1 MPKGPGERNGRK
13 RKIRWKR
20 VSLWAAAALVVIILI
35 IAGSFYLWFRSQ
47 VAGANSRVDKGVLQA
62 LHETTTTAGITA
74 DGTTS
79 STIADPSGM
88 NIVLLGSDKRA
99 SIASG
104 GRSDTIILVHIDS
117 KNNYL
122 SMLSIPRDL
131 RVMIPGHGMNKI
143 NTAYRFGGPA
153 LVIRTIQ
160 SVFGVKLDH
169 YMEVDFQAFEQI
181 TNSLGGVYVDVDR
194 DYNDGAI
201 VFDPGYQLL
210 DGSNALRYV
219 RTRHDTN
226 FDFGR
231 MERQQR
237 FINAVREQ
245 AMGWNLPLKLP
256 GLIKALFSNIDT
268 DLSANEFLKLTYWG
282 VKLDGAR
289 MRQAKLVG
297 NIQDID
303 GTSFVVATDD
313 AIKSAV
319 KDFFTQPDVVT
330 QADVAAPANAAVTSA
345 NLSGVS
351 LNVVNATGRVGQG
364 ALASVWMMRQGATV
378 LSIKETDESADGEA
392 VVTYPKGQGDA
403 ATAVAAA
410 LGIAKTQQSG
420 KSSHIMVTLNK
431 AWGMSGD
438 QIPAATSAT
447 TSTGGIVDKAQRA
460 SIAGKV
466 SFPVVGPTFI
476 PNGCTYSFQRSYTIK
491 AGGKTLQIMRVGYE
505 YGSKDKYL
513 GFSATTWTDAPIASP
528 GRLVKGP
535 GGVIFHLVGSATK
548 TDHIWWVQ
556 NGVLYWISNTLVFDL
571 RREEMLAAAVS
582 SLPVT
587 PGAAMPDGLNSQST
601 TTSEGET
608 STTAPDLTTTTT
620 GQETTTTAAGPSN

>member
-237 FINAVREQ
+237 RLQ
-245 AMGWNLPLKLP
+245 C
-256 GLIKALFSNIDT
+256 
-268 DLSANEFLKLTYWG
+268 
-282 VKLDGAR
+282 
-289 MRQAKLVG
+289 
-297 NIQDID
+297 
-303 GTSFVVATDD
+303 
-313 AIKSAV
+313 
-319 KDFFTQPDVVT
+319 
-330 QADVAAPANAAVTSA
+330 
-345 NLSGVS
+345 
-351 LNVVNATGRVGQG
+351 GR
-364 ALASVWMMRQGATV
+364 
-378 LSIKETDESADGEA
+378 
-392 VVTYPKGQGDA
+392 
-403 ATAVAAA
+403 
-410 LGIAKTQQSG
+410 
-420 KSSHIMVTLNK
+420 
-431 AWGMSGD
+431 
-438 QIPAATSAT
+438 
-447 TSTGGIVDKAQRA
+447 
-460 SIAGKV
+460 
-466 SFPVVGPTFI
+466 
-476 PNGCTYSFQRSYTIK
+476 
-491 AGGKTLQIMRVGYE
+491 
-505 YGSKDKYL
+505 
-513 GFSATTWTDAPIASP
+513 
-528 GRLVKGP
+528 RL
-535 GGVIFHLVGSATK
+535 
-548 TDHIWWVQ
+548 
-556 NGVLYWISNTLVFDL
+556 
-571 RREEMLAAAVS
+571 
-582 SLPVT
+582 
-587 PGAAMPDGLNSQST
+587 
-601 TTSEGET
+601 
-608 STTAPDLTTTTT
+608 
-620 GQETTTTAAGPSN
+620 

>member
-447 TSTGGIVDKAQRA
+447 T
-460 SIAGKV
+460 
-466 SFPVVGPTFI
+466 
-476 PNGCTYSFQRSYTIK
+476 RSQTM
-491 AGGKTLQIMRVGYE
+491 A
-505 YGSKDKYL
+505 
-513 GFSATTWTDAPIASP
+513 
-528 GRLVKGP
+528 
-535 GGVIFHLVGSATK
+535 
-548 TDHIWWVQ
+548 DHSHCAF
-556 NGVLYWISNTLVFDL
+556 WI
-571 RREEMLAAAVS
+571 
-582 SLPVT
+582 
-587 PGAAMPDGLNSQST
+587 
-601 TTSEGET
+601 
-608 STTAPDLTTTTT
+608 
-620 GQETTTTAAGPSN
+620 